1 MNKQWRTAKEWRMQI
16 NGDER
21 RFAATH
27 LLALRH
33 KNDHTIASSVI
44 WGFSFSLFFSSI
56 KARTLFFF
64 RCILT
69 HSGSKQQRIGTY
81 ELDYLPIYLPVYSNC
96 SFNLA
101 PHRLLHLYLFILS
114 LTPKPT
120 GKWMIWYPSISLFL
134 TIVQRFTG
142 FSWTWGCCCVQNWHQ
157 KLPGKMF
164 LFMSIIRVG
173 MRSICSLMKLIMGIS
188 VWRINSA
195 AKNDLKKFARFWPS
209 FKWKIETMLKV

>member
-1 MNKQWRTAKEWRMQI
+1 MQI

-44 WGFSFSLFFSSI
+44 WGFSFSLFFPSI

-69 HSGSKQQRIGTY
+69 HSGSKQERIGTY

-114 LTPKPT
+114 LTHSKAHR
-120 GKWMIWYPSISLFL
+120 K
-134 TIVQRFTG
+134 V
-142 FSWTWGCCCVQNWHQ
+142 
-157 KLPGKMF
+157 
-164 LFMSIIRVG
+164 
-173 MRSICSLMKLIMGIS
+173 
-188 VWRINSA
+188 
-195 AKNDLKKFARFWPS
+195 NDLISQHQSVFNHSATLYRILMDLRLLLCSELTP
-209 FKWKIETMLKV
+209 KVTWENVFIHVYHKSRYEKYLLSHEIDNGNQCMTHKLSG

>member
-1 MNKQWRTAKEWRMQI
+1 MQI

-44 WGFSFSLFFSSI
+44 WGFSFSLFFPSI

-114 LTPKPT
+114 LTHSKAHR
-120 GKWMIWYPSISLFL
+120 K
-134 TIVQRFTG
+134 V
-142 FSWTWGCCCVQNWHQ
+142 
-157 KLPGKMF
+157 
-164 LFMSIIRVG
+164 
-173 MRSICSLMKLIMGIS
+173 
-188 VWRINSA
+188 
-195 AKNDLKKFARFWPS
+195 NDLISQHQSVFNHSAMLYRILMDLRLLLCSELYVFMHVYYKRSHPLVHLSKHFNLYNKKRPFAWEWF
-209 FKWKIETMLKV
+209 FAF